1 MLFICLF
8 EKKLECCDVCGGP
21 QNGIQEQEKEKIKTG
36 QVVKQS
42 RGERR
47 RFSGLVSKEN
57 RSSSFFSK
65 KKRKKLSVFN
75 EKKGE
80 NQRTPCTKTLLL
92 LAVRVVTSDP
102 LSLTAPWR

>member
-1 MLFICLF
+1 LF

-57 RSSSFFSK
+57 RSSSFFFEKKGTSFRFSM
-65 KKRKKLSVFN
+65 KKRKIRGLHA
-75 EKKGE
+75 
-80 NQRTPCTKTLLL
+80 QRHYSYWPF
-92 LAVRVVTSDP
+92 A
-102 LSLTAPWR
+102 